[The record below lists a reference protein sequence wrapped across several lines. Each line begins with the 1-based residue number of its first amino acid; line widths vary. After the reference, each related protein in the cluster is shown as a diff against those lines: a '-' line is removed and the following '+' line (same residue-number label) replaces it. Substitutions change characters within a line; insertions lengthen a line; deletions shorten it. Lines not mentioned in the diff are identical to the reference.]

1 MTEPKFTTKQ
11 TLVEAFVLFATLAAI
26 VACAIAWGVI

>member
-1 MTEPKFTTKQ
+1 MKPQFTTKEIV
-11 TLVEAFVLFATLAAI
+11 VEAFVLFATLLAI